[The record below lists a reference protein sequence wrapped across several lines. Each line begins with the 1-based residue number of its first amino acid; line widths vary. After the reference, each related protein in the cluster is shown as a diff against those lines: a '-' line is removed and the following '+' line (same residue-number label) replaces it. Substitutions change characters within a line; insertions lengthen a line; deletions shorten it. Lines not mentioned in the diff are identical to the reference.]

1 MNKKSI
7 PSNEILFRK
16 IRTILEEARFKV
28 YQKTNS
34 EMLRAYWNIGKEIV
48 EDEQNGLS
56 RAKYGIALL
65 EELAKQL
72 STLYGKSV
80 SNRNL
85 RYMRQFYREFPK
97 WNAVSSELSWTHYRL
112 LLKVENANGR
122 EFYLEEAIT
131 GNWSTRQLERQINS
145 LYFDRLIISKDKP
158 GLKLV
163 TDRQTSHP
171 DSIIKDPFV
180 LEFLNVKQN
189 ETLAES
195 DLESVL
201 IEKLKHF
208 LLELGN
214 GFSFVGRQY
223 RITADNNHYYIDLV
237 FYNYILKCFLLI
249 DLKTEK
255 LSHQAIGQMD
265 FYVRFFE
272 DQIKQPNDNP
282 SIGLILCTEKNRT
295 IVKYSL
301 LNESKHIFASKYQL
315 YLPTTIQLEQ
325 KINRERLQI
334 EQEKD
339 LLNCISFPKKVKC
352 RLPYKNLI
360 T

>member
-1 MNKKSI
+1 MSKKSI
-7 PSNEILFRK
+7 PRSEILFQK
-16 IRTILEEARFKV
+16 IQAILEEAKYIV

-34 EMLRAYWNIGKEIV
+34 EMLRAYWNIGKEIM
-48 EDEQNGLS
+48 EEEQNGLS

-65 EELAKQL
+65 EELAMRL
-72 STLYGKSV
+72 SSLYGKSV
-80 SNRNL
+80 SSRNL

-112 LLKVENANGR
+112 LLKVENENAR
-122 EFYLEEAIT
+122 EFYLDEAIA

-145 LYFDRLIISKDKP
+145 LYFDRLLIAKDKTEI
-158 GLKLV
+158 KLV
-163 TDRQTSHP
+163 CDNVKDSSHP
-171 DSIIKDPFV
+171 EDIIKDPFV
-180 LEFLNVKQN
+180 LEFLDVKEN

-195 DLESVL
+195 DLESAL

-223 RITADNNHYYIDLV
+223 RITADNDHYYIDLV

-255 LSHQAIGQMD
+255 LTHQDIGQMD
-265 FYVRFFE
+265 FYIRFFE

-282 SIGLILCTEKNRT
+282 SIGLILCTEKNKT

-301 LNESKHIFASKYQL
+301 LNESKQIFASKYQL
-315 YLPTTIQLEQ
+315 YLPTTKQLEQ
-325 KINRERLQI
+325 EISRERLQI

-339 LLNCISFPKKVKC
+339 LL
-352 RLPYKNLI
+352 
-360 T
+360 

>member
-1 MNKKSI
+1 MSKKII
-7 PSNEILFRK
+7 PSSENLFQK
-16 IRTILEEARFKV
+16 IRAILEEARSTV
-28 YQKTNS
+28 YQKANS
-34 EMLRAYWNIGKEIV
+34 EMLHAYWNIGKEIV
-48 EDEQNGLS
+48 EDEQNGMS

-65 EELAKQL
+65 EEIAKQL

-80 SNRNL
+80 SSRNL

-97 WNAVSSELSWTHYRL
+97 WNAVSSKLSWTHYRL
-112 LLKVENANGR
+112 LLKVENENARG
-122 EFYLEEAIT
+122 FYQEEAIA

-145 LYFDRLIISKDKP
+145 LYFDRLLMSKDKA
-158 GLKLV
+158 GIKLV
-163 TDRQTSHP
+163 ANIEMETMHP
-171 DSIIKDPFV
+171 ENIIKDPFV
-180 LEFLNVKQN
+180 LEFLDVKEN

-195 DLESVL
+195 NLESAL

-223 RITADNNHYYIDLV
+223 RITADNDHYYIDMV

-255 LSHQAIGQMD
+255 LTHQDIGQMD
-265 FYVRFFE
+265 FYIRFFE

-282 SIGLILCTEKNRT
+282 SIGLILCTEKNKT

-301 LNESKHIFASKYQL
+301 LSESKHIFASKYQL

-325 KINRERLQI
+325 EIKRERLQI
-334 EQEKD
+334 EQEKK
-339 LLNCISFPKKVKC
+339 LS
-352 RLPYKNLI
+352 
-360 T
+360 